1 MNEVPVVR
9 EIERF
14 VEGIPEAHP
23 GFVQE

>member
-14 VEGIPEAHP
+14 VEGTPEADP